1 MADRAIEHARPLVTM
16 ERSDQTDEDGS
27 RECCRRTWLAALT
40 LAENVLL
47 DQVYDQVQLRTPH
60 DAVRQC
66 VLALR
71 LLKEAGRPV
80 SAWDD

>member
-1 MADRAIEHARPLVTM
+1 MADRAIEHARPLMTM
-16 ERSDQTDEDGS
+16 EGSDQTDEDGS

-47 DQVYDQVQLRTPH
+47 NHVYDQMQRGTPH

-66 VLALR
+66 VLAMR

-80 SAWDD
+80 SASDD

>member
-1 MADRAIEHARPLVTM
+1 MADGAIEHARPLVTI
-16 ERSDQTDEDGS
+16 ERSEQTDEDGS

-47 DQVYDQVQLRTPH
+47 DQVYERVQMLSSH
-60 DAVRQC
+60 DAVREC

-71 LLKEAGRPV
+71 LLKEAGRPLC
-80 SAWDD
+80 AWDD